1 MYGNVRE
8 WVADFLGSYPD
19 GRELDPRGPKTG
31 EGNIQR
37 GGSWGNVGSFM
48 NSRRRGN
55 GPTKSKSSKLGFRVA
70 LMKVD

>member
-1 MYGNVRE
+1 MYVNVRE

-31 EGNIQR
+31 EENIQR

-48 NSRRRGN
+48 NSQREEMDPLKASHQN
-55 GPTKSKSSKLGFRVA
+55 LASA
-70 LMKVD
+70 LP

>member
-1 MYGNVRE
+1 MYVNVRE

-31 EGNIQR
+31 EENIQR

-48 NSRRRGN
+48 NSRREEMDPLKASHQN
-55 GPTKSKSSKLGFRVA
+55 LASA
-70 LMKVD
+70 LP